1 MSETPSNQGEKSE
14 AANAGERSLQQLREQ
29 FVTPRHVYDVPEN
42 NAVSQREPAAITTA
56 EETPP
61 QEQLSEQVK
70 DLVQNVDALVERIH
84 AEEHKRQN
92 AISAIE
98 TELKDSDD
106 TDNPHC
112 GRTYSKPMSASPV
125 LSLRMAAAHPSTA
138 LI

>member
-1 MSETPSNQGEKSE
+1 M
-14 AANAGERSLQQLREQ
+14 QQLREQ

-106 TDNPHC
+106 TDNWHC